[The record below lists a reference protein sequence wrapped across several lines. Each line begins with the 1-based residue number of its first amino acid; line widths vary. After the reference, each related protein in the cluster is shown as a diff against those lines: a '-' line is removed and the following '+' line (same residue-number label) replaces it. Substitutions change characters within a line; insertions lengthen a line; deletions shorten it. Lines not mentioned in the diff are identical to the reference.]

1 MLDPDNQLKDNQRK
15 DICERVLRFIE
26 EHGITQASV
35 AREVGISSTTISDIL
50 RLRYRGKTGDA
61 QLIKLHNWLELA
73 ARRENLLRNR
83 QFVETSV
90 ALEILQVATVVAET
104 CKMGVV
110 FGPAQIGETFA
121 LTAIEGDQRFGDPV
135 LIRIDESM
143 LRPLPVCRAIASQF
157 ELSTNGPFDT
167 LFRRIIKRLAGTKR
181 MLIFDEVER
190 VNYKALEM
198 IRDLHDKTGCPVLLA
213 GKPMIFAKLGFRE
226 VGDFSEVTDQL
237 AARVVIRRD
246 LTERT
251 RGDHPAPLFTLK
263 DIRKLIGRSDLNL
276 KVTKDAEKWLQ
287 ERASTLGMGGIG
299 AALVA
304 LYLAAKVAFAKGDES
319 ITNDHLERVTDL
331 TIGHESAA
339 HIADLV
345 ADSSGV
351 MRRVV

>member
-1 MLDPDNQLKDNQRK
+1 MLDPDKQLKDNQRK
-15 DICERVLRFIE
+15 DTCERVLRFIE
-26 EHGITQASV
+26 EHGITQAAV

-50 RLRYRGKTGDA
+50 RLRYKGKTCDA
-61 QLIKLHNWLELA
+61 QLVKLHNWLELA

-83 QFVETSV
+83 QFIETSV
-90 ALEILQVATVVAET
+90 AKEILQVASIVAET
-104 CKMGVV
+104 CRIGVI
-110 FGPAQIGETFA
+110 FGPAQIGKTFA

-143 LRPLPVCRAIASQF
+143 LRPMPVCRALASRF

-190 VNYKALEM
+190 VNYKTLEM

-213 GKPMIFAKLGFRE
+213 GKPMIFARLGFRE

-251 RGDHPAPLFTLK
+251 RGDQPEPLFSLE
-263 DIRKLIGRSDLNL
+263 DIRKLIGRSELNL
-276 KVTKDAEKWLQ
+276 RVSKDAEKWLQ

-304 LYLAAKVAFAKGDES
+304 LYLAAKVAFSKGGES
-319 ITNDHLERVTDL
+319 ITNTDLEKVSDL
-331 TIGHESAA
+331 TIGHESASY
-339 HIADLV
+339 IADVV
-345 ADSSGV
+345 AESSGV